1 MNRIEAELIY
11 YIEMITAPQTNEIFQ
26 LCSLFSVYQGLAI
39 LVPVR
44 LVAHVPQVLLREVG
58 LVVAL
63 AVLLVLLL
71 LVRHR
76 CRQQNLVSVVVLR
89 ARRVL
94 LENRFIKYNI
104 TNPPL
109 FLDTLLIFV
118 VPLFYVKLCDLL
130 IKQ

>member
-26 LCSLFSVYQGLAI
+26 LSPLFLVCQGLAI

-44 LVAHVPQVLLREVG
+44 LVAHVPQVLLRIVS

-71 LVRHR
+71 LVCHR

-94 LENRFIKYNI
+94 LEN
-104 TNPPL
+104 L
-109 FLDTLLIFV
+109 F
-118 VPLFYVKLCDLL
+118 
-130 IKQ
+130 

>member
-1 MNRIEAELIY
+1 MV
-11 YIEMITAPQTNEIFQ
+11 TAPQTNEIFQ
-26 LCSLFSVYQGLAI
+26 LSPLSSVCQGLAI

-44 LVAHVPQVLLREVG
+44 LVAHVPQVLLREVS

-94 LENRFIKYNI
+94 LEN
-104 TNPPL
+104 L
-109 FLDTLLIFV
+109 FL
-118 VPLFYVKLCDLL
+118 K
-130 IKQ
+130 

>member
-1 MNRIEAELIY
+1 M
-11 YIEMITAPQTNEIFQ
+11 
-26 LCSLFSVYQGLAI
+26 CQGLGI

-44 LVAHVPQVLLREVG
+44 LVAHVPQVLLREVS

-94 LENRFIKYNI
+94 LENRFLKYNI

-118 VPLFYVKLCDLL
+118 VPLFYVKLCDRL

>member
-1 MNRIEAELIY
+1 MKY
-11 YIEMITAPQTNEIFQ
+11 
-26 LCSLFSVYQGLAI
+26 SSVCQCLAI
-39 LVPVR
+39 LVTVR

-76 CRQQNLVSVVVLR
+76 CRQQNLVSVIVLR

-94 LENRFIKYNI
+94 LEN
-104 TNPPL
+104 
-109 FLDTLLIFV
+109 
-118 VPLFYVKLCDLL
+118 
-130 IKQ
+130 

>member
-1 MNRIEAELIY
+1 MSLAVGIIRIEAELIY

-26 LCSLFSVYQGLAI
+26 LSPLFSVCQGLAI

-44 LVAHVPQVLLREVG
+44 LVAHVPQVLLRIVC

-94 LENRFIKYNI
+94 LEK
-104 TNPPL
+104 L
-109 FLDTLLIFV
+109 F
-118 VPLFYVKLCDLL
+118 
-130 IKQ
+130 